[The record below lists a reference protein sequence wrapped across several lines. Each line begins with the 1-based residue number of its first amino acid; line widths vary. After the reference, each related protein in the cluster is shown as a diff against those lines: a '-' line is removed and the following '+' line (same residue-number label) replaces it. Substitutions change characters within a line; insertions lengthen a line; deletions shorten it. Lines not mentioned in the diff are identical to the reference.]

1 MRELTLEDIGV
12 DLDRVI
18 RLLGGPEKVMR
29 HFEPE
34 EILQYLGEEG
44 TMENMVRKLGR
55 EKVRQQVERILEKLS
70 TNKAS

>member
-18 RLLGGPEKVMR
+18 RLLGGEEK
-29 HFEPE
+29 
-34 EILQYLGEEG
+34 ILQQ
-44 TMENMVRKLGR
+44 TMENMVRRLGE
-55 EKVRQQVERILEKLS
+55 EKVRQQMEQILEKLS